1 MEQLNSETVAIQ
13 STVNNSQAVNQ
24 DSKASPKIR
33 VASSVQRNG
42 RRKLEDRHVVEND
55 LNAAFDLDVS
65 VCFTA

>member
-24 DSKASPKIR
+24 DSKSPKIR